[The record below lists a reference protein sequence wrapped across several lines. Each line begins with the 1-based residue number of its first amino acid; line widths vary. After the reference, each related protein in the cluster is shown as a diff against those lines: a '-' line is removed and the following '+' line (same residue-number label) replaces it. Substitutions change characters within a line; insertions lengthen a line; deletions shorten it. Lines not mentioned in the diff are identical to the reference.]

1 MTALKSSFHG
11 RYAPKLRYNHCFE
24 KVNSI
29 EGLQSPVLVAVTITC
44 ALCHLVRLFFT
55 IFILIIVN
63 FLAAKNNG
71 QNLY

>member
-11 RYAPKLRYNHCFE
+11 WYAPKLRYNHCFE
-24 KVNSI
+24 KVNSV
-29 EGLQSPVLVAVTITC
+29 EGLQSPVLLAATITF
-44 ALCHLVRLFFT
+44 AICHLVTLFFT

-63 FLAAKNNG
+63 FLAVKKNG